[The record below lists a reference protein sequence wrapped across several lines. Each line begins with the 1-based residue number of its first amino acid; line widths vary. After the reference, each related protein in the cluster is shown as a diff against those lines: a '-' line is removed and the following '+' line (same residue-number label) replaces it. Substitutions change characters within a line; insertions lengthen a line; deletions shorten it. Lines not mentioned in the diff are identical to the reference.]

1 MYDAIVE
8 MKRKNKGELFVVL
21 HVVSVNRLLRNV
33 TFQVHKVFAILYR
46 WWLWFGK
53 GWDRSEISTSLGTD
67 KRNTQEKYVNRSLCH
82 YSACSGVPG

>member
-21 HVVSVNRLLRNV
+21 HLASANRLLRNV
-33 TFQVHKVFAILYR
+33 TILVHKVFAMLYR
-46 WWLWFGK
+46 WWLWLGK
-53 GWDRSEISTSLGTD
+53 GWDRSEISNSLGTD
-67 KRNTQEKYVNRSLCH
+67 KRNTQKKYVNTGLCH